1 MAKKKSSNK
10 KQGSKAPDAEGTG
23 ATQVELVTSATT
35 TQAQMGRMGLGLV
48 LSFPLGW
55 GPLTDAFAGRG
66 AYELSMA
73 KFLLVVAA
81 CVTGTTVVGNLL
93 DKAPTSIKSG
103 SGNGDESN
111 LNVDSDSSESKVG
124 AAE

>member
-1 MAKKKSSNK
+1 MAKKKSSK
-10 KQGSKAPDAEGTG
+10 KKDSKAPDAEGTG
-23 ATQVELVTSATT
+23 ATQIELVTSATT
-35 TQAQMGRMGLGLV
+35 SQAQMGRMGLGLV

-93 DKAPTSIKSG
+93 DKAPTPVTSVSG
-103 SGNGDESN
+103 DDDESSEN
-111 LNVDSDSSESKVG
+111 SDPDSAKFNVG
-124 AAE
+124 ATE

>member
-1 MAKKKSSNK
+1 MAKKKSSK
-10 KQGSKAPDAEGTG
+10 KKDTKTTESEGTG
-23 ATQVELVTSATT
+23 ATQIELVTSTTT

-81 CVTGTTVVGNLL
+81 CVTGANVVGNLL
-93 DKAPTSIKSG
+93 DKAPAPVDSVS
-103 SGNGDESN
+103 SDSDDSSQNP
-111 LNVDSDSSESKVG
+111 DSDSAKSKVG
-124 AAE
+124 ATE